1 MFFIFILQW
10 EMRIQSFQFSINS
23 NLKSNQSRTFCFCT
37 VANFLIVN
45 HATFECPLFEICRIS
60 IPTLFIVK
68 VTKKAIVFC
77 LSFNDSLFT
86 SFIHFQICSIFI
98 CIKPVNLNAA
108 NLERGIREP
117 ILYSRALIWCQVLIN
132 KFEQTNLLQVIM

>member
-1 MFFIFILQW
+1 
-10 EMRIQSFQFSINS
+10 MRIQSFQFSINS

-45 HATFECPLFEICRIS
+45 HATFECPLFEICQIS

-68 VTKKAIVFC
+68 VTKTAIVSLLIIHYSLHLYTFK
-77 LSFNDSLFT
+77 SVQSLF
-86 SFIHFQICSIFI
+86 